1 MFKIP
6 EERIQEIYL
15 YRNYEVEKRKQGRRV
30 DCIYLSE
37 ILMRFLPIAVIKSRA
52 LKRPLFIL
60 IHDRNLINSWQI
72 LKYLIHH
79 LVHQNTKI

>member
-6 EERIQEIYL
+6 EERIREIYL

-37 ILMRFLPIAVIKSRA
+37 ILMKFLQITVIKQSLFFYLDTRQMTFFP
-52 LKRPLFIL
+52 LKAEKAC
-60 IHDRNLINSWQI
+60 S
-72 LKYLIHH
+72 
-79 LVHQNTKI
+79 